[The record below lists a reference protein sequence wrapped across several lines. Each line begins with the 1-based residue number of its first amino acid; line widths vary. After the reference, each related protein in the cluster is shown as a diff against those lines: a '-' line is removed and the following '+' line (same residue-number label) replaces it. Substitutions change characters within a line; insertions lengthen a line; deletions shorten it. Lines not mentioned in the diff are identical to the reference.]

1 MAHTLPSLS
10 APGASWET
18 IVMPY
23 TFEGSRVS
31 TVVVAVMHRFCIGMY
46 IVFVCGL
53 YAPAGQFLPPLLPG
67 DTTFFSLMRVNSISR
82 VTLTSPVVP
91 SQGLTTVCAT
101 VCPA

>member
-67 DTTFFSLMRVNSISR
+67 HTSRLWLIRVNCVSAVPLTAPVAPSILLTTF
-82 VTLTSPVVP
+82 
-91 SQGLTTVCAT
+91 
-101 VCPA
+101 